1 MMCKSNSEI
10 GLANADVIARVGAAN
25 AYIIVRRLDCE
36 VKRPNR
42 FKKTLLER

>member
-1 MMCKSNSEI
+1 MCKSNYDI
-10 GLANADVIARVGAAN
+10 RLAGVDVDARVGVAN

-36 VKRPNR
+36 LNRPNT